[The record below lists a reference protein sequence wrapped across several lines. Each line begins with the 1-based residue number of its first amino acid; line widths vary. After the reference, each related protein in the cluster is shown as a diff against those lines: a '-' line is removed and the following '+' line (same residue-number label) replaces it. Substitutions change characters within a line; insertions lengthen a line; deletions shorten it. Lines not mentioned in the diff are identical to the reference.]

1 MNISLSP
8 ARLFLCLLFIPLL
21 APVHAPG
28 QRLHPR
34 LKGAKPGDANQVISR
49 VAIFPAQVWLVK
61 DAMKGAEP
69 MNKEAAAATPI
80 IEKALAKALAAR
92 NLTVLDNPFTQ
103 EALENN
109 QKLKYAVADLRFK
122 YGELNDK
129 IIKNRKDV
137 EKARF
142 TLGDQ
147 VLLLNQDDNIDAI
160 VFVTVVGR
168 RRSGGMKAL
177 GIITLNPSVMTSLYH
192 INIGIVD
199 ARNGDVLAYTGVT
212 TFSDIGKEDDKNLV
226 DSLTRSLERL
236 PTGKTTVKK

>member
-1 MNISLSP
+1 MNFSLSP
-8 ARLFLCLLFIPLL
+8 ARLFLLLLFITLL

-34 LKGAKPGDANQVISR
+34 LKGAKSGDAKQLISR
-49 VAIFPAQVWLVK
+49 VVIFPAHVWLVK
-61 DAMKGAEP
+61 DGMKGAEQSD
-69 MNKEAAAATPI
+69 KDAAAATPI

-92 NLTVLDNPFTQ
+92 NLTVLDSPFTQ
-103 EALENN
+103 EALQNN

-122 YGELNDK
+122 YDELNDK

-160 VFVTVVGR
+160 VFVTATGR

-177 GIITLNPSVMTSLYH
+177 GIVTLNPSIMSSIYH

-212 TFSDIGKEDDKNLV
+212 TFSDIGKEDDKKLV
-226 DSLTRSLERL
+226 DSLTRSLDRL
-236 PTGKTTVKK
+236 PTGKTTDKK